1 MSTAGRYNA
10 MEAGVP
16 RRRVGPSGASVR
28 GDYVHYTEG
37 SIHKRKVQ
45 LSHRS
50 KPVQAARYTLPS
62 SYDMPVGNEEVPE
75 STESNACIRRH
86 PPPNFATGA
95 QAQRASLEIDHV
107 LTNYGPA
114 GLNHDTTTPFGR
126 PPHRL
131 MRLQTFSLSELN
143 PTPVILDRERERD
156 RPLYSLG
163 RPFPE
168 PSSLRRRSPTTALI
182 GDLAA
187 QMNLQTASV
196 HNMPLSA
203 NRPPESRVG
212 ELAAGSVPSTGM
224 HILRLGDL
232 SQDQYIVATP
242 ELLRSF
248 VEETR
253 KRDSP
258 RVSASFIGDDHHI
271 RHSREE
277 SQYNISTTPD
287 YHQNHDLKNQLS
299 GKQELSASTA
309 VESSEKINN
318 PVNRKSH
325 CSSQDHYVRGP
336 GGIPRPVGLNHAEEP
351 TCSSR
356 YRRYKAIIREP
367 AAEAM
372 GEFYHRSYSQYSAVS
387 VYFKVHPLPLISTVY
402 LTANSAIS
410 PSPKGSYSTQC
421 IGSAIGVMIGVYV
434 AGGIS
439 GGHLNPT
446 VTIALAIFRD
456 FKDRLMMKNNSC
468 GHDSPWQKVIPY
480 CGAQVFGGLLG
491 SLTIHLIYA
500 GGLDLYE
507 GGEGIRTI
515 NGPTSTAG
523 FFLAFPAPYMSSE
536 IANVS
541 LLIFAV
547 SFSSFLIPLS
557 SCSSSWRLGT
567 GPIPRRPMASA
578 REIVF
583 MCVVIGVAF
592 ALGSQTSYALNPA
605 LDLASRIVVSLMG
618 YGTSHWSFR
627 DQYWLWNNWISN
639 MLGAVF
645 GCFLYDF
652 FVSYILYEG
661 KDSPLNRPWSWSIRR
676 PSFGRGEKPL
686 QEVPTPVINGEHYV

>member
-1 MSTAGRYNA
+1 
-10 MEAGVP
+10 
-16 RRRVGPSGASVR
+16 
-28 GDYVHYTEG
+28 
-37 SIHKRKVQ
+37 
-45 LSHRS
+45 
-50 KPVQAARYTLPS
+50 
-62 SYDMPVGNEEVPE
+62 MPVGNEEVPE

-258 RVSASFIGDDHHI
+258 RVPASFIGDDHHI

-372 GEFYHRSYSQYSAVS
+372 ASFLLAVFS
-387 VYFKVHPLPLISTVY
+387 GGATTQVY

-456 FKDRLMMKNNSC
+456 F
-468 GHDSPWQKVIPY
+468 PWQKVIPY

-523 FFLAFPAPYMSSE
+523 FFLAFPAPYMSNFCSFFQQFLDST
-536 IANVS
+536 IVLLFIMAIGDRANS
-541 LLIFAV
+541 PPPDGI
-547 SFSSFLIPLS
+547 SP
-557 SCSSSWRLGT
+557 
-567 GPIPRRPMASA
+567 
-578 REIVF
+578 IVF

-652 FVSYILYEG
+652 FLYEG